1 MRSIYNKCIE
11 YHCKF
16 NIRDQDTAHSIF
28 KYLES
33 SGEIQPYILSRE
45 RIVYTL
51 MYGCVPAMEL
61 SPLAILLS
69 AGKNEVI
76 KGNSIYNKLSK
87 RNDTGFNTLTWNYIM
102 NRSNIDYSIF
112 DRIFCTTP
120 VDVDRFYANSAF
132 TNFIKSAVGQLIY
145 NILSGSLDQEES
157 MHQSKIMSL
166 VIDKLRS
173 TYKFDLDDSYKREFA
188 LILKRNSDFQ
198 LETSLPILE
207 YIKLITTSIYSNI

>member
-1 MRSIYNKCIE
+1 MRAIYNKCIE
-11 YHCKF
+11 YHYKF
-16 NIRDQDTAHSIF
+16 NIRDQDTTHAIF

-51 MYGCVPAMEL
+51 MFGCVPAMEL

-76 KGNSIYNKLSK
+76 KGNAIYNKLSK
-87 RNDTGFNTLTWNYIM
+87 QNETGFNTLAWNYIM

-112 DRIFCTTP
+112 NRIFCTTP
-120 VDVDRFYANSAF
+120 IDVDRFYANSAF

-145 NILSGSLDQEES
+145 DILSGSIDQAES
-157 MHQSKIMSL
+157 MRQSKIMSL
-166 VIDKLRS
+166 VIDKIKS
-173 TYKFDLDDSYKREFA
+173 IYKSDLDDSYKREFT
-188 LILKRNSDFQ
+188 LILKRNNYFQ
-198 LETSLPILE
+198 LTTSLSILE
-207 YIKLITTSIYSNI
+207 YIKLITTSIGQS